1 MNKYH
6 ISYEIFFCDCGTTK
20 IVSNNTEPESKQMYS
35 SPGSNKDPNSDQQF
49 YYKIIQGPSHRN
61 VSLHTLL
68 HTKKKKNCTEALLV
82 TKNTKENS
90 NALQWVKRWT
100 NFGI

>member
-20 IVSNNTEPESKQMYS
+20 IVSNNTEPESKQTYS

-61 VSLHTLL
+61 VSLYTLL
-68 HTKKKKNCTEALLV
+68 HTKKKKIVQKLYW
-82 TKNTKENS
+82 
-90 NALQWVKRWT
+90 LQKTLRRT
-100 NFGI
+100 QMPFNG